1 MSVRKGGMF
10 EWCLRAGSTCASSG
24 LHFKHM
30 PHSQNLIQYRHERKP
45 KNEGVNSFQSDQG
58 LYILHLHF
66 QHIQMPS
73 SRAECFVLSKIWP
86 SSIGQV
92 PKNTIKLLCRLHQY
106 LFSDV
111 YYTTRCV
118 WCHVTVE
125 EKPQVDFELRSLKG
139 IRAMVEIRI
148 SIKELVQ
155 EEC

>member
-1 MSVRKGGMF
+1 MVSKSRLNLCFFWTALQAHATFTEFNTIQTRTKTQKRRCQFFSVRSRLIYF
-10 EWCLRAGSTCASSG
+10 TFTFSAYPDALIQSRVLCT
-24 LHFKHM
+24 F
-30 PHSQNLIQYRHERKP
+30 QNLAQFNRP
-45 KNEGVNSFQSDQG
+45 G
-58 LYILHLHF
+58 
-66 QHIQMPS
+66 
-73 SRAECFVLSKIWP
+73 
-86 SSIGQV
+86 

-125 EKPQVDFELRSLKG
+125 EKPQVDFDLRSLKG